1 MDFEKLI
8 ELAESLNVARYDANA
23 IPEVA
28 SQDDAYG
35 DIAEA
40 LKKVL
45 RRIVGTREEAER
57 VYGFIVESDEP
68 VRNCLVAG
76 YDVTQRGWSDSWKVT
91 NQDGE
96 TVGRVYLETYGRYS
110 PEPSVNRVLPMQ
122 DSMAAAI
129 FALVQNYRH
138 NR

>member
-8 ELAESLNVARYDANA
+8 ALAESLNVARYDANA

-28 SQDDAYG
+28 PQDDAYG

-45 RRIVGTREEAER
+45 RRIVGTRAEAER
-57 VYGFIVESDEP
+57 VYDLLIDSDEP
-68 VRNCLVAG
+68 VRNCLIMG
-76 YDVTQRGWSDSWKVT
+76 YETVQRGMSDSWKVV

-96 TVGRVYLETYGRYS
+96 TVGRVYLDAYHRYS
-110 PEPSVNRVLPMQ
+110 PEPSVDRVLPLQ
-122 DSMAAAI
+122 QSMAAAI
-129 FALVQNYRH
+129 FALAQHDRH